1 MIVKPNKW
9 VSVPDESGCGI
20 LEATVYGESAA
31 LPIPIETQDIL
42 PEDITFGEEQD
53 FELVLECVDT
63 PNVYPNEEEYENSD
77 EHSAMAAESIIPAGL
92 FATSDSKGFAPSPQ
106 IIMSGRVTK
115 TYDNAVRYGF
125 DEGDVLFS
133 ISCLGSEY
141 DAVLHPEF
149 ADGAEIKIGCIVSCI
164 YWVQGWPKED

>member
-1 MIVKPNKW
+1 MIIRPDKW
-9 VSVPDESGCGI
+9 VSVPDESSCGI
-20 LEATVYGESAA
+20 LKATVYGESAVFS
-31 LPIPIETQDIL
+31 IPIETQDIL
-42 PEDITFGEEQD
+42 SEDITFGEEQD
-53 FELVLECVDT
+53 FELVLECADT
-63 PNVYPNEEEYENSD
+63 PDVYADEEAYENSGK
-77 EHSAMAAESIIPAGL
+77 HSAMAAESIIPAGL
-92 FATSDSKGFAPSPQ
+92 FSSAEGKGFAPSPQ

-115 TYDNAVRYGF
+115 TYGNAVQYGF

-164 YWVQGWPKED
+164 YWVQGWLKEN